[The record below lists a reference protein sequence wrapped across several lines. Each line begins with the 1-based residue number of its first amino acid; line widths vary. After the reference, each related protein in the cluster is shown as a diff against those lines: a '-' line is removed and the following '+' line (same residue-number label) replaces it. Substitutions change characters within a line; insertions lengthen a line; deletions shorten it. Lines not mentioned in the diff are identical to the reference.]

1 MENICLILVK
11 KLVHLANL
19 SIDEEDIEV
28 YTYGLLTFLY
38 TLIPL
43 IVLLIIA
50 SFFGK
55 VCEIVSWTITFL
67 CLRKHSGGYHA
78 KTPRRCLLYSLLLG
92 TSSLLI
98 CSKLSLISITFYF
111 CSIIINY
118 IILVVLTP
126 ATNKNFTLEVQL
138 LCKIKTTIFIIIFSI
153 FYLFHPNLQPYHLY
167 ALFCTSLLCIAQKI
181 LKC

>member
-1 MENICLILVK
+1 MENICLTLVK

-19 SIDEEDIEV
+19 SKDEEDIEV

-55 VCEIVSWTITFL
+55 VYEILSWTITFL

-78 KTPRRCLLYSLLLG
+78 KTPRQCLLYSILLG
-92 TSSLLI
+92 TSSLLV
-98 CSKLSLISITFYF
+98 CANLPLVSINFYF
-111 CSIIINY
+111 SSIIINY
-118 IILVVLTP
+118 IILVFLTP
-126 ATNKNFTLEVQL
+126 TTNKNFTLEVQL
-138 LCKIKTTIFIIIFSI
+138 QCKIKITILIIIFSI